1 MHHTKKYHN
10 YHSRRFALGS
20 EQINLLAVVN
30 SQSGDNMRNLILMT
44 RNIIGATGGEF
55 TKAAEL
61 VGV

>member
-20 EQINLLAVVN
+20 EGINLLAVLN
-30 SQSGDNMRNLILMT
+30 SKSGDNMRNLILMT
-44 RNIIGATGGEF
+44 RDIIGATSGGF
-55 TKAAEL
+55 TQATEL